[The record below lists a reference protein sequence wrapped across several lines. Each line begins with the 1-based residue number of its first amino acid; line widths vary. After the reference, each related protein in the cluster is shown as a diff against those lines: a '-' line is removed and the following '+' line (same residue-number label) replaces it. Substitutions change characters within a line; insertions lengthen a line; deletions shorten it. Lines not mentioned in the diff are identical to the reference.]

1 MQWRESGAL
10 SRTAAS
16 DRPLQQQLLGL
27 GDRLGGVEALGA
39 DVRAVHDRVAAIE
52 AERILKLVE
61 PLARIFVASYV
72 KVTERR
78 APEFGA
84 VNLTKREV
92 ECLRWAAAGKTNDEI
107 ATIGSVLEKFDA
119 QKTILSSVINHNPEI
134 ETLLAKKTKFH
145 KLSHLS
151 KLPFTTPV
159 GKPETIGA
167 DRLALC
173 AAAVYFFP
181 KQHNLV
187 IGMGSCI
194 TYNFINADHEFLG
207 GGISPGMEMRM
218 KALNQFTA
226 KLPIVKP
233 DGNVPLVGYDTVTNI
248 LSGVVIGMAKEIDGF
263 IDVFKERYGNFN
275 VHLTGG
281 DLVYLAP
288 HLKNQIFAD
297 PELIFKGL
305 YAISE
310 VNNQ

>member
-1 MQWRESGAL
+1 MNTICFDFGNTRLKAAL
-10 SRTAAS
+10 FQHA
-16 DRPLQQQLLGL
+16 
-27 GDRLGGVEALGA
+27 
-39 DVRAVHDRVAAIE
+39 
-52 AERILKLVE
+52 KL
-61 PLARIFVASYV
+61 
-72 KVTERR
+72 
-78 APEFGA
+78 
-84 VNLTKREV
+84 REV
-92 ECLRWAAAGKTNDEI
+92 IVIENDNV
-107 ATIGSVLEKFDA
+107 ATIELLVKKFDPE
-119 QKTILSSVINHNPEI
+119 KIILSSVINHNPEI
-134 ETLLAKKTKFH
+134 ENLLASKTKFH

-167 DRLALC
+167 DRLALS

-181 KQHNLV
+181 RQHNLV

-218 KALNQFTA
+218 RSLNQFTA

-233 DGNVPLVGYDTVTNI
+233 DGNVPLIGYDTVTNI
-248 LSGVVIGMAKEIDGF
+248 LSGVVMGMANEIDGF
-263 IDVFKERYGNFN
+263 IYAYKEKFSNFN

-305 YAISE
+305 YAINE

>member
-1 MQWRESGAL
+1 MNTLCFDFGNTRLKVAL
-10 SRTAAS
+10 FQNAKLAE
-16 DRPLQQQLLGL
+16 
-27 GDRLGGVEALGA
+27 VI
-39 DVRAVHDRVAAIE
+39 VIE
-52 AERILKLVE
+52 
-61 PLARIFVASYV
+61 
-72 KVTERR
+72 
-78 APEFGA
+78 
-84 VNLTKREV
+84 
-92 ECLRWAAAGKTNDEI
+92 NDGI
-107 ATIGSVLEKFDA
+107 ATIESVLNKFDS
-119 QKTILSSVINHNPEI
+119 QKTILSSVIDHNPEI
-134 ETLLAKKTKFH
+134 ETLLAGKTKFH
-145 KLSHLS
+145 KINHLS

-167 DRLALC
+167 DRLALA

-248 LSGVVIGMAKEIDGF
+248 LSGVVIGMANEIDGF
-263 IDVFKERYGNFN
+263 INAYKERYGNFN

>member
-1 MQWRESGAL
+1 MNTLCFDFGN
-10 SRTAAS
+10 T
-16 DRPLQQQLLGL
+16 
-27 GDRLGGVEALGA
+27 RLKIAFFQNAKLAEVL
-39 DVRAVHDRVAAIE
+39 VIE
-52 AERILKLVE
+52 
-61 PLARIFVASYV
+61 
-72 KVTERR
+72 
-78 APEFGA
+78 
-84 VNLTKREV
+84 
-92 ECLRWAAAGKTNDEI
+92 NDEI

-119 QKTILSSVINHNPEI
+119 QKTILSSVINHNLEI
-134 ETLLAKKTKFH
+134 ETLLAQKTKFH

-173 AAAVYFFP
+173 ASAVYFFP

-194 TYNFINADHEFLG
+194 TYNFINADHDFLG

-218 KALNQFTA
+218 RSLNQFTA

-248 LSGVVIGMAKEIDGF
+248 LSGVVMGMANEIDGF
-263 IDVFKERYGNFN
+263 INTYKEKLSNFN

-288 HLKNQIFAD
+288 HLKSQIFAD